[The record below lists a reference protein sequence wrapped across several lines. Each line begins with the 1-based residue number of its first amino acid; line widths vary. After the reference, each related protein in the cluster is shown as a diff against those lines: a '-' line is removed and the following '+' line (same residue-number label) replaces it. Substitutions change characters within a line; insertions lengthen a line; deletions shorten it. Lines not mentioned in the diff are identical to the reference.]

1 MSNLSMVLESLAKR
15 SFEGSFRACGII
27 LVGSCSMQ
35 YAVGGNKI
43 GRHS

>member
-1 MSNLSMVLESLAKR
+1 MSNLSMELDWFAKG

-27 LVGSCSMQ
+27 LLGSCSMQ
-35 YAVGGNKI
+35 FAVGGNKI